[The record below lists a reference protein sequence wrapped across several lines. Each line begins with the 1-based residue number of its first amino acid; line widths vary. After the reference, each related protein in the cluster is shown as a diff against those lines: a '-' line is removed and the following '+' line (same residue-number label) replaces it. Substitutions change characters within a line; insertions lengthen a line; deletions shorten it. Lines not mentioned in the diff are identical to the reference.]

1 MAVPS
6 DIMLG
11 YGVFYY
17 GAALTTSSL
26 TAIGAVRGGGV
37 FHREP
42 TYRKLALDG
51 DYGYVKGRVEIDEE
65 IDTLTMRAVEF
76 LPASINSFYPA
87 MTSSAGGSVTT
98 LTGNMDIAD
107 GDYKKV
113 QFIGKTKG
121 GNAITI
127 TVDNALN
134 LGPLNWEFLDKN
146 EVVDE
151 LVFTATSLEASTT
164 TPSWKVEFATT

>member
-1 MAVPS
+1 MATPR

-17 GAALTTSSL
+17 GAALTTSAL

-65 IDTLTMRAVEF
+65 LDTLTMRAVEF

-87 MTSSAGGSVTT
+87 MNSSAGAAVTT
-98 LTGNMDIAD
+98 ITGLAEIAD

-113 QFIGKTKG
+113 QFIGQTKG

-134 LGPLNWEFLDKN
+134 LWPLNWEFLDKN

-151 LVFTATSLEASTT
+151 IAFTATSIEATSS
-164 TPSWKVEFATT
+164 TPSWKMEFATT